1 MDYTSLVGTKTTA
14 GSIAQWINVKDTIL
28 DLAGILYDAQCL
40 LYNGGLNLGG
50 KTINPLRVRDMI
62 TTGASVSLSAGAW
75 AASLPSDFISPI
87 ALCDPLLT
95 PLAHR
100 DIPSLKRRRNLS
112 DGVAQ
117 QATYPFC
124 YAIDGSQFLFDY
136 APIEAITLVLDYYA
150 RPAVLSGSNT
160 TNFLTTKYSPLLRA
174 ACLVAAADFM
184 NDDGKYTRN
193 VSKLAG
199 MLEAIN
205 VTNEADLQN
214 MQIDRTF
221 NDTDGTGDFRI

>member
-1 MDYTSLVGTKTTA
+1 MDYSSLVGTKTTA

-50 KTINPLRVRDMI
+50 KTINPLRVRDMRVTDAAI
-62 TTGASVSLSAGAW
+62 ALPTGEW
-75 AASLPSDFISPI
+75 AADLPSDYLSPI
-87 ALCDPLLT
+87 DLCDPLLT

-112 DGVAQ
+112 DGVPQ

-124 YAIDGSQFLFDY
+124 FAVDGTQFLFDY
-136 APIEAITLVLDYYA
+136 APNADITLLLDYYA
-150 RPAVLSGSNT
+150 RPAFLSGSNT
-160 TNFLTTKYSPLLRA
+160 TNFLTTKFSPLLRA

-184 NDDGKYTRN
+184 NDDGKYARN

-205 VTNEADLQN
+205 VTDEADQTN